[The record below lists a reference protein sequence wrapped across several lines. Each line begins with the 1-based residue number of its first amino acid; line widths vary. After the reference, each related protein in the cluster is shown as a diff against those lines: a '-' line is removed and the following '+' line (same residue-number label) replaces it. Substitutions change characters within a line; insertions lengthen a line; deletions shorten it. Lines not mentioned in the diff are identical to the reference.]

1 MLIGLLKQVML
12 FTFLKHIP
20 VLIKSQTICVLK
32 ADECPS
38 VLLSPGEAVGADPG
52 VWDGDSR
59 GDAQTRQISR
69 HGALQQIRVTTHR
82 ILRLTHV

>member
-1 MLIGLLKQVML
+1 MHA
-12 FTFLKHIP
+12 FTFFEHIA
-20 VLIKSQTICVLK
+20 VLVKSERMVVLK
-32 ADECPS
+32 AC
-38 VLLSPGEAVGADPG
+38 VLLSAGEAVGADPG